1 VSPVKKTN
9 NAPKKVVTTPKP
21 PIKTTSKSSSISKED
36 IEKIFRELI
45 RKEFAQLGIFLEDKE
60 PMEDNQG
67 IAEPAIKDEVGN
79 QGDFMDIDLVRLKN
93 AKDLLAMK
101 GRVEGVDIQV
111 LADTNA
117 NISWMPKIVA
127 DELGIEID
135 TSKTYNINGVSGKG
149 KTLGIARD
157 TLVELQAGCVIKEDM
172 AVVDD
177 YSYREIGLSRPCLRR
192 YNYDVLESR
201 EHIPLTCD
209 GKNFFIPIV
218 PDMNRSEEEAEN

>member
-1 VSPVKKTN
+1 MPVEKTN
-9 NAPKKVVTTPKP
+9 TTPKKVVTTSKP
-21 PIKTTSKSSSISKED
+21 PIKTASKSSSISKED
-36 IEKIFRELI
+36 IENIFRELI
-45 RKEFAQLGIFLEDKE
+45 RKEFARLGIFLEEEKE
-60 PMEDNQG
+60 PIEKD
-67 IAEPAIKDEVGN
+67 IAEPAIEED
-79 QGDFMDIDLVRLKN
+79 DFMDIDLVRLKN

-101 GRVEGVDIQV
+101 GKVEGTDVQV

-117 NISWMPKIVA
+117 NISWMPKIIA

-135 TSKTYNINGVSGKG
+135 TSRTYNINGVSGKG
-149 KTLGIARD
+149 KTLGMTKD

-172 AVVDD
+172 AVVED
-177 YSYREIGLSRPCLRR
+177 YDYREIGLSRPCLLR

-218 PDMNRSEEEAEN
+218 LDMNRSKEN

>member
-1 VSPVKKTN
+1 MLPVKKTN
-9 NAPKKVVTTPKP
+9 TIPKKVVTTSRPL
-21 PIKTTSKSSSISKED
+21 IKTTSKSNSISKED
-36 IEKIFRELI
+36 IVKIFKELI
-45 RKEFAQLGIFLEDKE
+45 QKEFARLGVFLEPDE
-60 PMEDNQG
+60 EETALSRQH
-67 IAEPAIKDEVGN
+67 IAEPAIEDD
-79 QGDFMDIDLVRLKN
+79 DFMDIDLVRLKN

-101 GRVEGVDIQV
+101 GKVKGVDIQV

-149 KTLGIARD
+149 KTLGMARD
-157 TLVELQAGCVIKEDM
+157 TLVELQAGCAIKEDI

-177 YSYREIGLSRPCLRR
+177 YSYQEIGLSRPCLRR

-218 PDMNRSEEEAEN
+218 PDVNQSEEKGEK